1 VTASDVVWFALEAI
15 ALAIAIVCSLRGRGS
30 KKNES

>member
-15 ALAIAIVCSLRGRGS
+15 ALAIAIVWSLRRRGA
-30 KKNES
+30 KNSES